1 MGSMRRV
8 GSASCRPSDGARG
21 SRSKRIATSSTPG
34 AGASGSAKTPLVR
47 TRASSAMTRLPLA
60 SRSVAAR
67 PDTMPKRLKSLGG
80 TRAYALATSLV
91 ASGWPCVVSSTTATR
106 SRPRID
112 QVPARPLLLP
122 LARCFIARSEST
134 SNAICAP
141 TSGSGSA
148 KRDAKA
154 ARRSSP
160 QPLAVL
166 TASSLTRTMT
176 TGRRLAVLSRL
187 TPLDSNCLALVS
199 SCDSSLPK
207 GGFPVGTRPAGASSG
222 FPPRG
227 DGLSVSTNASTGS
240 GAESASSKRRR
251 SGVAKL
257 RRRPRDDGSLA
268 MFKTS
273 SAASD
278 RFMLSWLG
286 MRSDDSGAA
295 RPTNDRHRTS
305 TRFGKGH
312 GRPSDRF
319 GAHLPYSRR
328 TTLSAMRRLNFR

>member
-207 GGFPVGTRPAGASSG
+207 GGFPVGTRPEGASSG

-227 DGLSVSTNASTGS
+227 DGLSVSTSAST
-240 GAESASSKRRR
+240 
-251 SGVAKL
+251 
-257 RRRPRDDGSLA
+257 
-268 MFKTS
+268 
-273 SAASD
+273 
-278 RFMLSWLG
+278 
-286 MRSDDSGAA
+286 
-295 RPTNDRHRTS
+295 
-305 TRFGKGH
+305 
-312 GRPSDRF
+312 
-319 GAHLPYSRR
+319 
-328 TTLSAMRRLNFR
+328 